1 MLTVDMVR
9 AVPPWLLDRLDVLL
23 EVQSLEDAL
32 TLIERQ
38 HGSFAELEDARQ
50 RVQRVR
56 GVVLEQLRGLLV
68 VQTETVH

>member
-1 MLTVDMVR
+1 
-9 AVPPWLLDRLDVLL
+9 VLL
-23 EVQSLEDAL
+23 ELALEDAL

-38 HGSFAELEDARQ
+38 HGSAAELEDARQ

-56 GVVLEQLRGLLV
+56 GVVLEQLRELLA

>member
-38 HGSFAELEDARQ
+38 HGSAAELEDARQ

-56 GVVLEQLRGLLV
+56 GVVLEQLRGLLA